1 MQPYPK
7 ELRER
12 IVAAAEKKTQTNA
25 ELAAVFGVSERYIYK
40 LLKMHRSG
48 EDITPKGHGGGAA
61 EKVTDAHRSK
71 IAAFITDSPDAT
83 LAEIQEFLRRRCRVT
98 VSVST
103 VWRAVDSLG
112 ITLKKSRVVPA
123 KPTRTSAKR
132 S

>member
-1 MQPYPK
+1 MQAHPK

-25 ELAAVFGVSERYIYK
+25 QLAVLFDVSERYIYK
-40 LLKMHRSG
+40 LLRKHRSG
-48 EDITPKGHGGGAA
+48 EDITPKGHGGGAVA
-61 EKVTDAHRSK
+61 KVTEAHLSK
-71 IAAFITDSPDAT
+71 IKAFIQDSPDAT

-103 VWRAVDSLG
+103 VWRAVESTG
-112 ITLKKSRVVPA
+112 MTLKKSRVVPA
-123 KPTRTSAKR
+123 KPTPVNAKR